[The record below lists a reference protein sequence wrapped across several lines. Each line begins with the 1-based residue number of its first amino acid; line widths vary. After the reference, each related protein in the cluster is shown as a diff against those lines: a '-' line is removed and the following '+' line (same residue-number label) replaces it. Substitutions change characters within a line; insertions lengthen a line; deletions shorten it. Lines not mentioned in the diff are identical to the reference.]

1 MRGKNTAGTGSL
13 SINHHH
19 RKGGLMKHFLLIPII
34 VLALFAGCSS
44 PKAPEVVT
52 LKLESVIPADHITPN
67 NTMFCIGRYKNDIYY
82 AQAYADEFAIRF
94 VNLKG
99 EETNRFIIPN
109 GQGPG
114 EARHTLGVTV
124 YNDKVY
130 FNDFVLRRI
139 STFSLDGQ
147 FLDSTS
153 FGPDT
158 GTIIGFSMKAGKMYY
173 HSMNKTWLGIF
184 SLEEGKT
191 VASLPHPVES
201 VPELNK
207 PLQGGCIY
215 ADPYDDAIY
224 IGHASKPYI
233 IERYNEALDQTGT
246 FHYNLE
252 GRYGDAIVRQ
262 GPNIMGDLTVTSLFA
277 DEMMLYAP
285 HLGARFDIKNN
296 EPLLREYPVELFAFD
311 KETMALKKIYR
322 IPGLEKFKGGWSIV
336 DVDLPRVIL
345 HLFGEGESMQP
356 LTGEDMG
363 EFARVIVVL
372 TVDETDR

>member
-1 MRGKNTAGTGSL
+1 
-13 SINHHH
+13 
-19 RKGGLMKHFLLIPII
+19 MKHFSLFLITGLILL
-34 VLALFAGCSS
+34 AGCSS
-44 PKAPEVVT
+44 PKTPETVT
-52 LKLESVIPADHITPN
+52 LKLESVIPADQITPN
-67 NTMFCIGRYKNDIYY
+67 NTMFCIGRYKSDIYY
-82 AQAYADEFAIRF
+82 AQAYTDEFAIRF
-94 VNLKG
+94 VDLEGK
-99 EETNRFIIPN
+99 ETNRFIIPN

-139 STFSLDGQ
+139 SIFSLDGT

-158 GTIIGFSMKAGKMYY
+158 GTIIGFSMKNDKMYY
-173 HSMNKTWLGIF
+173 HSMNKTWLGVF

-191 VASLPHPVES
+191 IASLPHPVES

-224 IGHASKPYI
+224 IGHASRPYVI
-233 IERYNEALDQTGT
+233 DRYNEALEKTGS
-246 FHYNLE
+246 FRYNLE

-262 GPNIMGDLTVTSLFA
+262 GPNILGDLTVTSLFA
-277 DEMMLYAP
+277 DETMLYAP
-285 HLGARFDIKNN
+285 HVGARLDVKNN
-296 EPLLREYPVELFAFD
+296 EPFLQDYPVELFAFD
-311 KETMALKKIYR
+311 KETMALKTVYR

-345 HLFGEGESMQP
+345 HLFGEGESMKA

-363 EFARVIVVL
+363 EFARVIAVF
-372 TVDETDR
+372 TVDGTAP

>member
-1 MRGKNTAGTGSL
+1 MKRLSLFLITGL
-13 SINHHH
+13 I
-19 RKGGLMKHFLLIPII
+19 LL
-34 VLALFAGCSS
+34 AGCSS
-44 PKAPEVVT
+44 PKTPETVP

-67 NTMFCIGRYKNDIYY
+67 NTMFCIGRYKSDIYY

-94 VNLKG
+94 VDLEGK
-99 EETNRFIIPN
+99 ETNRFIIPN

-139 STFSLDGQ
+139 SIFSLDGE

-158 GTIIGFSMKAGKMYY
+158 GTIIGFSMKNDKMYY
-173 HSMNKTWLGIF
+173 HSMNKIWLGVF

-191 VASLPHPVES
+191 IASLPHPVES

-224 IGHASKPYI
+224 IGHASRPYV
-233 IERYNEALDQTGT
+233 IERYDEALEKKGS
-246 FHYNLE
+246 FRYNLE

-262 GPNIMGDLTVTSLFA
+262 GPNILGDLTVTSLFA
-277 DEMMLYAP
+277 DETMLYAP
-285 HLGARFDIKNN
+285 HVGARFDVKNN
-296 EPLLREYPVELFAFD
+296 EPFLQDYPVELFAFD
-311 KETMALKKIYR
+311 KETMALKTVYR

-345 HLFGEGESMQP
+345 HLFGEGESMKA

-363 EFARVIVVL
+363 EFARVIAVF
-372 TVDETDR
+372 TVDTTAR

>member
-1 MRGKNTAGTGSL
+1 MKYPYLILTAA
-13 SINHHH
+13 
-19 RKGGLMKHFLLIPII
+19 LI
-34 VLALFAGCSS
+34 LFAGCSS
-44 PKAPEVVT
+44 SQAPETVT
-52 LKLESVIPADHITPN
+52 LNLESVIPADHITPN
-67 NTMFCIGRYKNDIYY
+67 NTMFCIGLYQDDIYY

-139 STFSLDGQ
+139 SIFSLDGE

-158 GTIIGFSMKAGKMYY
+158 GTIIGFSMKDDKMYY

-184 SLEEGKT
+184 SLEEGET
-191 VASLPHPVES
+191 IASLPHPVES

-215 ADPYDDAIY
+215 ADPYEDAVY
-224 IGHASKPYI
+224 IGHASRPYVI
-233 IERYNEALDQTGT
+233 DRYNEKLEKTGA
-246 FHYNLE
+246 FHYSLE
-252 GRYGDAIVRQ
+252 GRYNDAIVRQ

-277 DEMMLYAP
+277 DEEMLYAP

-296 EPLLREYPVELFAFD
+296 EPYLQEYPVELFAFD

-322 IPGLEKFKGGWSIV
+322 IPGLENFRGGWSIV
-336 DVDLPRVIL
+336 DVDLPRVVL
-345 HLFGEGESMQP
+345 HLFGEGESMP
-356 LTGEDMG
+356 ALGGEELG
-363 EFARVIVVL
+363 EFARIIAVF
-372 TVDETDR
+372 TVEETAP